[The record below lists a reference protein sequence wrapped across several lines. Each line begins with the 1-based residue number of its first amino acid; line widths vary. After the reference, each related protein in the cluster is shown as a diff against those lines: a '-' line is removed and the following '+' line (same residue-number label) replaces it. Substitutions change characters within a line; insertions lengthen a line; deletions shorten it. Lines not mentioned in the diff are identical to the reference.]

1 MTKHGRGV
9 VRALFAVGPLVCA
22 VFFVLTSGRRAVLHA
37 QSGFNFVHF
46 FPWGGYVGSPTG
58 GNGGLLVDSDGT
70 FYGTAVG
77 QGTRSAF
84 AVRPGDQFFWSSH
97 IPDVNAVATSECLG
111 SPLTTDQE
119 GRESSERRSHRRF
132 YGVTYDGGA
141 FQRGSIFSVEAN
153 LQTGYR
159 TLYEFNYTNGAY
171 PLGPLLLMAFIRRD
185 HGIRPYIWLL
195 TGIGISISTYHV
207 LIERFPSLE
216 TGACEVSNPCSIKWV
231 EKFGFVT
238 LPVMAWLAFASIA
251 AVTWLAGPATT
262 GASVGTRE
270 AS

>member
-1 MTKHGRGV
+1 MSVDQVTTL
-9 VRALFAVGPLVCA
+9 A
-22 VFFVLTSGRRAVLHA
+22 AVLA
-37 QSGFNFVHF
+37 LGA
-46 FPWGGYVGSPTG
+46 
-58 GNGGLLVDSDGT
+58 GLLAIVIVILAILAARSSEWSERLSA
-70 FYGTAVG
+70 FRAHYGTTVLLGAAIMG
-77 QGTRSAF
+77 ILTM
-84 AVRPGDQFFWSSH
+84 
-97 IPDVNAVATSECLG
+97 LG
-111 SPLTTDQE
+111 SLYM
-119 GRESSERRSHRRF
+119 SEVAHFSPCRLCW
-132 YGVTYDGGA
+132 Y
-141 FQRGSIFSVEAN
+141 QRIA
-153 LQTGYR
+153 
-159 TLYEFNYTNGAY
+159 AY